1 MFERVLIARR
11 GEVAARVA
19 RTCKQLG
26 VEAIALRSDATDSV
40 HVRACD
46 RACEVATE
54 GGRVPAAEVLRCV
67 RETGADAVFPG
78 YASQR
83 PGVELA
89 RLLEAEGVP
98 FVGVDP
104 DVLVTVGD
112 RVALREV
119 AERAEVRMVPG
130 GSPDGLEGA
139 RALAEEL
146 GYPVVVKCAQASSG
160 VGRHVARDADELPE
174 AWQRAAERAG
184 QRRLVVEALLER
196 ARDVEMLV
204 ASDSHGHTL
213 PLIEMETSIL
223 ADGRGVIRE
232 CPSPELVFAG
242 EGEALREMMV
252 DIAIR
257 MARELACAG
266 VMSVQMLVTPD
277 RRLHVRGARL
287 GIPALH
293 AVAERVIQMDLVAL
307 QLEVASGEAL
317 PEAVGFVQ
325 PHGHAVGAQILA
337 TDEAQ
342 RETAVE
348 SLVIPSDPRARL
360 ELSVGVGQ
368 PAPPDDWPRLAK
380 VTTSAPVRR
389 EAILTLDRLL
399 AGIHLDP
406 LETNLALLRQV
417 LQDETFRA
425 GHYDLSLV
433 DRLLRSAS

>member
-1 MFERVLIARR
+1 M
-11 GEVAARVA
+11 
-19 RTCKQLG
+19 
-26 VEAIALRSDATDSV
+26 
-40 HVRACD
+40 
-46 RACEVATE
+46 
-54 GGRVPAAEVLRCV
+54 AAEVLRCV
-67 RETGADAVFPG
+67 KETGADAVFPG

-89 RLLEAEGVP
+89 RLLEAEGLP

-112 RVALREV
+112 RVAMREV
-119 AERAEVRMVPG
+119 AARAEVPMVPG
-130 GSPDGLEGA
+130 GSPDDFA
-139 RALAEEL
+139 AAQSLAEEL

-160 VGRHVARDADELPE
+160 VGRHVARDPDELSG
-174 AWQRAAERAG
+174 AWHRAAGLAG
-184 QRRLVVEALLER
+184 DRRLVVEALLER
-196 ARDVEMLV
+196 ARDLEMLV
-204 ASDSHGHTL
+204 ASDSHGNTL
-213 PLIEMETSIL
+213 PLIEMETSVL
-223 ADGRGVIRE
+223 ANGRGIIRE

-252 DIAIR
+252 DVAIR
-257 MARELACAG
+257 VARELACVG
-266 VMSVQMLVTPD
+266 VMSVQMLITPE

-307 QLEVASGEAL
+307 QLEVASGQAL

-325 PHGHAVGAQILA
+325 PHGHSVGAQILA
-337 TDEAQ
+337 AHDAQ
-342 RETAVE
+342 RAVAVE
-348 SLVIPSDPRARL
+348 NLVIPSDPRARL

-380 VTTSAPVRR
+380 VTTSAPIRR
-389 EAILTLDRLL
+389 EAALTLDRLL

-406 LETNLALLRQV
+406 LKTNLALLRQV

-433 DRLLRSAS
+433 DRLQPVAS